1 MPDMWER
8 ARVRHESTPVPEEL
22 EFAVASALRAG
33 QRRLRGRR
41 ALRRSVSGVL
51 GGCACFVLLVNASPA
66 FARAVSDV
74 PVLGGLA
81 RVVTVTEYHID
92 ERERL
97 IDVRLPA
104 LELPGDTDL
113 EQRINLA
120 IQTRI
125 DQVLQE
131 AEDRARAIRDAY
143 VATGGA
149 EEDFIPVMIDVD
161 YEIKCQNDHYLS
173 FVLTE
178 TETRA
183 NAYTELYTY
192 NIDLQAGREL
202 TLRDMLGPDYK
213 ELANEAVRATSPPR
227 RRRAPTT
234 STSTGRRG
242 WRASPPSPMTSAFY
256 INEAG
261 NPVLIFE
268 KYEIAPGYMG
278 QPEFEVPM
286 PKTGWAAGAPCA
298 GAVSAPAHFLFL
310 RAGTDR
316 EKRRCV

>member
-202 TLRDMLGPDYK
+202 TLRDMLGPDYR
-213 ELANEAVRATSPPR
+213 NWPTRPCGRASPPR

-242 WRASPPSPMTSAFY
+242 WRASPPSPMTSAF
-256 INEAG
+256 IS
-261 NPVLIFE
+261 
-268 KYEIAPGYMG
+268 MR
-278 QPEFEVPM
+278 
-286 PKTGWAAGAPCA
+286 
-298 GAVSAPAHFLFL
+298 
-310 RAGTDR
+310 RAIR
-316 EKRRCV
+316 Y

>member
-1 MPDMWER
+1 MHPEWEHAKQR
-8 ARVRHESTPVPEEL
+8 YHSTCPPEEL
-22 EFAVASALRAG
+22 STGVEEAI
-33 QRRLRGRR
+33 RRGDQARR
-41 ALRRSVSGVL
+41 RHLAARRSL
-51 GGCACFVLLVNASPA
+51 ATALAGCACFVLLVNASPT
-66 FARAVSDV
+66 FAQAVEAV
-74 PVLGGLA
+74 PVLGALA
-81 RVVTVTEYHID
+81 RVVTVREYRIEDKEH
-92 ERERL
+92 L

-173 FVLTE
+173 FVLPE

-183 NAYTELYTY
+183 NAYSELYTY

-213 ELANEAVRATSPPR
+213 ELANEAVRAGIAAQEAESPDNIYFHGEEGVEGFTSIADDQR
-227 RRRAPTT
+227 
-234 STSTGRRG
+234 
-242 WRASPPSPMTSAFY
+242 FY

-286 PKTGWAAGAPCA
+286 PG
-298 GAVSAPAHFLFL
+298 
-310 RAGTDR
+310 
-316 EKRRCV
+316 

>member
-1 MPDMWER
+1 M
-8 ARVRHESTPVPEEL
+8 
-22 EFAVASALRAG
+22 
-33 QRRLRGRR
+33 
-41 ALRRSVSGVL
+41 
-51 GGCACFVLLVNASPA
+51 
-66 FARAVSDV
+66 
-74 PVLGGLA
+74 
-81 RVVTVTEYHID
+81 
-92 ERERL
+92 
-97 IDVRLPA
+97 RLPA

-131 AEDRARAIRDAY
+131 AEDRRGPSRDAY

-213 ELANEAVRATSPPR
+213 ELANEAVRRHRRPGGGEPR
-227 RRRAPTT
+227 TT

-242 WRASPPSPMTSAFY
+242 WRASPPSPMTSAF
-256 INEAG
+256 IS
-261 NPVLIFE
+261 
-268 KYEIAPGYMG
+268 MR
-278 QPEFEVPM
+278 
-286 PKTGWAAGAPCA
+286 
-298 GAVSAPAHFLFL
+298 
-310 RAGTDR
+310 RAIR
-316 EKRRCV
+316 Y

>member
-1 MPDMWER
+1 MNDPWKE
-8 ARVRHESTPVPEEL
+8 ARTAYEQTPIPEEL
-22 EFAVASALRAG
+22 EFAVASAIRSG
-33 QRRLRGRR
+33 NRRRNRRR
-41 ALRRSVSGVL
+41 AVRRSLTAALAS
-51 GGCACFVLLVNASPA
+51 CACFVLLVNASPT
-66 FARAVSDV
+66 FAQAVSNV
-74 PVLGGLA
+74 PVLGSLA
-81 RVVTVTEYHID
+81 RVFTVTEYTVED
-92 ERERL
+92 REHL

-104 LELPGDTDL
+104 LELEGATDL
-113 EQRINLA
+113 EQRINTE
-120 IQTRI
+120 IQSRI

-213 ELANEAVRATSPPR
+213 ELANEAVRAGIAAQEAGSPDNIYFQGEEGVEGFTSIADDQR
-227 RRRAPTT
+227 
-234 STSTGRRG
+234 
-242 WRASPPSPMTSAFY
+242 FY

-278 QPEFEVPM
+278 QPKFEVPM
-286 PKTGWAAGAPCA
+286 PK
-298 GAVSAPAHFLFL
+298 
-310 RAGTDR
+310 
-316 EKRRCV
+316 

>member
-51 GGCACFVLLVNASPA
+51 AGCACFVLLVNASPA
-66 FARAVSDV
+66 F
-74 PVLGGLA
+74 A

-183 NAYTELYTY
+183 NAYTELYSSPSG
-192 NIDLQAGREL
+192 ICWGR
-202 TLRDMLGPDYK
+202 TIRNWPTRPCG
-213 ELANEAVRATSPPR
+213 RASPPR

-242 WRASPPSPMTSAFY
+242 WRASPPSPMTSAF
-256 INEAG
+256 IS
-261 NPVLIFE
+261 
-268 KYEIAPGYMG
+268 MR
-278 QPEFEVPM
+278 
-286 PKTGWAAGAPCA
+286 
-298 GAVSAPAHFLFL
+298 
-310 RAGTDR
+310 RAIR
-316 EKRRCV
+316 Y

>member
-1 MPDMWER
+1 
-8 ARVRHESTPVPEEL
+8 
-22 EFAVASALRAG
+22 
-33 QRRLRGRR
+33 
-41 ALRRSVSGVL
+41 
-51 GGCACFVLLVNASPA
+51 VLLVNASPA

-213 ELANEAVRATSPPR
+213 ELANEAVRAGIAAQEAESPDNIYFHGEEGVEGFTSIADDQR
-227 RRRAPTT
+227 
-234 STSTGRRG
+234 
-242 WRASPPSPMTSAFY
+242 FY

-286 PKTGWAAGAPCA
+286 PK
-298 GAVSAPAHFLFL
+298 
-310 RAGTDR
+310 
-316 EKRRCV
+316 

>member
-1 MPDMWER
+1 MNRQMER
-8 ARVRHESTPVPEEL
+8 ARARYKEVEL
-22 EFAVASALRAG
+22 PAELDFAVASAIRAG
-33 QRRLRGRR
+33 DRKRRSRDG
-41 ALRRSVSGVL
+41 LRRTAAVL
-51 GGCACFVLLVNASPA
+51 ASCCACFVLLLNVSPT
-66 FARAVSDV
+66 FAQAVEAV
-74 PVLGGLA
+74 PVLGALA
-81 RVVTVTEYHID
+81 RVVTVREYRIEDKEH
-92 ERERL
+92 L

-213 ELANEAVRATSPPR
+213 ELANEAVRAGIAAQEAESPDNIYFHGEEGVEGFTSIADDQR
-227 RRRAPTT
+227 
-234 STSTGRRG
+234 
-242 WRASPPSPMTSAFY
+242 FY

-286 PKTGWAAGAPCA
+286 PG
-298 GAVSAPAHFLFL
+298 
-310 RAGTDR
+310 
-316 EKRRCV
+316 